1 MDFDG
6 GNYGIIDAYVPFYP
20 MAIHGLVNYT
30 GKSIN
35 LSDDLETMMLQTA
48 ESGAGLYI
56 TFTAE
61 SARNLQNTVYSSY
74 YGADIE
80 LMYNRLTEM
89 WRKYSE
95 ETAGLN
101 RVPMTDITRE
111 GSLSVTT
118 YENGT
123 RIYVNYGE
131 TAAEKDGITVPAR
144 QYVVRKEGMK

>member
-1 MDFDG
+1 
-6 GNYGIIDAYVPFYP
+6 
-20 MAIHGLVNYT
+20 
-30 GKSIN
+30 
-35 LSDDLETMMLQTA
+35 
-48 ESGAGLYI
+48 
-56 TFTAE
+56 
-61 SARNLQNTVYSSY
+61 
-74 YGADIE
+74 
-80 LMYNRLTEM
+80 MYNRLTEM